1 MRMDP
6 FVKKLNEL
14 NFSDMYENDFFLTWE
29 KSRDELDAV
38 FTVADA
44 LRCLRENNIS
54 PKVFDSGLGI
64 SLFRDNST
72 RTRFSFASA
81 CNMLGLE
88 VQDLDEGKS
97 QIAHGETI
105 RETSNMISFM
115 ADVIGIRD
123 DMYIGKGNAYMHQV
137 VDAVKEGHR
146 DGILEQRPTLVNL
159 SLIHI

>member
-6 FVKKLNEL
+6 FVKKLNDL

-29 KSRDELDAV
+29 KSRDELDAA

-64 SLFRDNST
+64 SLFHATTQRGP
-72 RTRFSFASA
+72 ASASPA

-88 VQDLDEGKS
+88 VQDLDE
-97 QIAHGETI
+97 A
-105 RETSNMISFM
+105 
-115 ADVIGIRD
+115 
-123 DMYIGKGNAYMHQV
+123 
-137 VDAVKEGHR
+137 
-146 DGILEQRPTLVNL
+146 
-159 SLIHI
+159 SLR